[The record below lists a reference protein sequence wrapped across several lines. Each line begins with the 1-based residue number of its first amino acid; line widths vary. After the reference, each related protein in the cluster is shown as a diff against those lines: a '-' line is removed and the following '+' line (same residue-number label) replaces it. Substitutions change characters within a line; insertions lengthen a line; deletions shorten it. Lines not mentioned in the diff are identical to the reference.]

1 MMRAFSL
8 ISVVLV
14 STSLGCGTRDDAKAA
29 GSKVIVLG
37 FDGMDYALTQKLMD
51 EGRMPNFSKVAQQGS
66 FAPLETSVPPQ
77 SPVAW
82 SNFITGLDSGGHG
95 IYDFIHRDPDTMIPY
110 LSTSRSSGGGRTL
123 EIGKYQFPLSGG
135 SIELL
140 RKGRAFWEVLEDQ
153 GIQTTILRM
162 PANFP
167 PTGTASYELSGMGT
181 PDIAGSYGEFSFYTS
196 KLFAF
201 AGEDI
206 AGGEVY
212 EVDIF
217 DGVVDARLYGPDN
230 PFLQE
235 AEKLTS
241 EFTVYLDPV
250 DPIVKLV
257 AGSEEI
263 ILKEGEFSDWV
274 PVEFPMIPTQSLP
287 GMVRFYLRSV
297 RPRIRALRLAGELRS
312 GQSSTPNLDG
322 LPMVATVEEE
332 LRGRARGSDRSLL
345 HPRVARGHQSFAGR
359 CSRY

>member
-1 MMRAFSL
+1 MMRAL
-8 ISVVLV
+8 GLV
-14 STSLGCGTRDDAKAA
+14 TIALLTSTSVGCGTGDDAKAS
-29 GSKVIVLG
+29 GPRVIVLG
-37 FDGMDYALTQKLMD
+37 LDGMDYALTKKLMD

-95 IYDFIHRDPDTMIPY
+95 IYDFVHRDPDTMIPY
-110 LSTSRSSGGGRTL
+110 LSTSRTSGGGRTL

-181 PDIAGSYGEFSFYTS
+181 PDITGSYGEFSFYTS

-201 AGEDI
+201 AGQDI

-217 DGVVDARLYGPDN
+217 DGVVWGGDKDKGRPVRHFLRPVHDRAALDSGGQGPGRGSRPAGGGDHWIPDASKGNRQGGADDARAYETDRQ
-230 PFLQE
+230 PF
-235 AEKLTS
+235 
-241 EFTVYLDPV
+241 
-250 DPIVKLV
+250 
-257 AGSEEI
+257 
-263 ILKEGEFSDWV
+263 
-274 PVEFPMIPTQSLP
+274 
-287 GMVRFYLRSV
+287 
-297 RPRIRALRLAGELRS
+297 
-312 GQSSTPNLDG
+312 
-322 LPMVATVEEE
+322 
-332 LRGRARGSDRSLL
+332 
-345 HPRVARGHQSFAGR
+345 
-359 CSRY
+359 